1 MFGKYLRKLVF
12 LDAFPK
18 VDVGYKHSSTQG
30 GCMTVFVSIC
40 LWLLILSEFRE
51 YWTLHQK
58 YKFVVDSSV
67 GHHLDINVDI
77 TVAMPC
83 SSISIDELEL
93 TGERT
98 NLDEVIQTAKFE
110 VRSARKLR
118 YRGEGVILRL
128 ISIFVQL

>member
-83 SSISIDELEL
+83 SCKHYFYMKNRLK
-93 TGERT
+93 
-98 NLDEVIQTAKFE
+98 EVESKWNEQT
-110 VRSARKLR
+110 
-118 YRGEGVILRL
+118 
-128 ISIFVQL
+128 

>member
-51 YWTLHQK
+51 YWALHQK
-58 YKFVVDSSV
+58 YKFVVDSSI
-67 GHHLDINVDI
+67 GHYMDINVDI

-83 SSISIDELEL
+83 
-93 TGERT
+93 TC
-98 NLDEVIQTAKFE
+98 KH
-110 VRSARKLR
+110 
-118 YRGEGVILRL
+118 Y
-128 ISIFVQL
+128 FVNEKTDHAD